1 VRVILNYHVRCAEVE
16 EAAYQIFG
24 LEIRLQHSN
33 ELLFSFLG
41 VDKILVV
48 WYQLET
54 FGELLAAILLTH
66 VICKLFE
73 VAVVEV
79 DHLFIVVLSRR
90 SVC

>member
-1 VRVILNYHVRCAEVE
+1 VRVILNDHVRCAEVE

-48 WYQLET
+48 
-54 FGELLAAILLTH
+54 
-66 VICKLFE
+66 
-73 VAVVEV
+73 
-79 DHLFIVVLSRR
+79 
-90 SVC
+90 